1 MNLELRGCGVICE
14 VTDLKRGLER
24 MLKFSDEERQ
34 EMGVRGREWMKEEF
48 SWEAGAER
56 LTASYKELLRSS

>member
-24 MLKFSDEERQ
+24 MLKFSDEERI
-34 EMGVRGREWMKEEF
+34 EMGARGKKWMKEEF

-56 LTASYKELLRSS
+56 LIAAYKELLKSS

>member
-24 MLKFSDEERQ
+24 MLKFPDEERI
-34 EMGVRGREWMKEEF
+34 EMGACARR
-48 SWEAGAER
+48 
-56 LTASYKELLRSS
+56 